1 MERAKAV
8 ERDVRWD
15 LLRSLAMFAVV
26 VVHAAARIGSGG
38 GPDLSAGVSTFF
50 LVCDPVFFA
59 LSGYFAIRPL
69 KGSLRE
75 YYLGKL
81 VSIVLP
87 VALYSVLAYL
97 VAVRLQGL
105 SVAGWLEYLEYLL
118 TGAWWFVPALAPM
131 LVVAPFLYKMF
142 EALDDAA
149 FSKFVKVLLALV
161 CWGVACDAV
170 ASLAEVGPAWVESLS
185 SLMARLLP
193 AGSQLFC
200 GYSLYFCM
208 GYAVRRL
215 APKVGE
221 RQRRGIVALGLAC
234 LVADAV
240 AAQLGLER
248 SNPSYLWAF
257 ATPAVFVL
265 FSRASVSS
273 RSLRSL
279 VEWTSRRS
287 YSIYLFQAAAVL
299 VVGQAIYESALLGD
313 VAAMGGVAR
322 VFVWLAFTLA
332 SYLLSWLAASALDTV
347 LLGPV
352 QRALRSVLG
361 CGK

>member
-1 MERAKAV
+1 M
-8 ERDVRWD
+8 
-15 LLRSLAMFAVV
+15 LAVV
-26 VVHAAARIGSGG
+26 VVHAAGRIGSCG

-81 VSIVLP
+81 VTIVLP
-87 VALYSVLAYL
+87 VAIYSVLAYL
-97 VAVRLQGL
+97 VAARLQGL

-118 TGAWWFVPALAPM
+118 TGAWWFVPALLPM
-131 LVVAPFLYKMF
+131 LVVAPFLYRMF

-149 FSKFVKVLLALV
+149 FSRFVKVLLAFV
-161 CWGVACDAV
+161 CWGVACDAL
-170 ASLAEVGPAWVESLS
+170 ASLASMGPAWVGGLS

-221 RQRRGIVALGLAC
+221 GQRRAIVLLGLSC
-234 LVADAV
+234 LAADAV

-265 FSRASVSS
+265 FSRARVSS
-273 RSLRSL
+273 GPARAL

-299 VVGQAIYESALLGD
+299 VVGQAVYDNALLGD
-313 VAAMGGVAR
+313 VAAMGVAAR
-322 VFVWLAFTLA
+322 ALVWIAFALA
-332 SYLLSWLAASALDTV
+332 SYLLSWLAASVLDAV
-347 LLGPV
+347 LLGPA
-352 QRALRSVLG
+352 QRGLRSVLG